1 MPCPYR
7 NPHLP
12 PAAAT
17 GDDDLSAMD
26 PHSHVSSRNKKTVA
40 VAAELPFE
48 PPVDP
53 HPVPHG
59 YSPGQFY
66 TPVADGR
73 IGGKKFGCPQKQ
85 DLDPFPCYFFC

>member
-1 MPCPYR
+1 
-7 NPHLP
+7 
-12 PAAAT
+12 
-17 GDDDLSAMD
+17 MD